1 MDQGFSGEDLSRVIY
16 LLLYLLV
23 AVIGLRGMSRRDR
36 RVGGQSAPARPGVRG
51 WMDANPWAVGGAV
64 WAFIIW
70 GLLAARLW
78 WLGQPGPAWVTLPL
92 TVLGG
97 LGFGWVLS
105 RFGRPR

>member
-1 MDQGFSGEDLSRVIY
+1 MDQGFSGEDLTRVIY

-23 AVIGLRGMSRRDR
+23 AVVGLGRMSRRA
-36 RVGGQSAPARPGVRG
+36 GAPAEARPGLRG
-51 WMDANPWAVGGAV
+51 WMDAHPWAVGGAA

-78 WLGQPGPAWVTLPL
+78 WLGEAGPPWLTLPL

-97 LGFGWVLS
+97 FGLGWILAWVS
-105 RFGRPR
+105 PPR

>member
-1 MDQGFSGEDLSRVIY
+1 MEQGFDGEDVTRVIY

-23 AVIGLRGMSRRDR
+23 VVIGLRGMSSRGRRE
-36 RVGGQSAPARPGVRG
+36 GGGASARPGVRG
-51 WMDANPWAVGGAV
+51 WMDAHPWAVGGAV

-78 WLGQPGPAWVTLPL
+78 WLGQPSLAWPTLPL

-97 LGFGWVLS
+97 LGFGWILS
-105 RFGRPR
+105 RVAGRPR